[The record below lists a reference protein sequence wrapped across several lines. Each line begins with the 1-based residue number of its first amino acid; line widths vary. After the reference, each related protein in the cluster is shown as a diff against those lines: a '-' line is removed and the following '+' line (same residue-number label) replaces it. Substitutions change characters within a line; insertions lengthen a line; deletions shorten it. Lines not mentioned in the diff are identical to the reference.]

1 MLSPELGRAG
11 LETLFPK
18 LAEYID
24 ATPPAARERF
34 LVKAFLLLAD
44 AHGQL
49 DVALR
54 CLDDAQAS
62 AAQAG
67 RGRPQ

>member
-1 MLSPELGRAG
+1 MRAPELGRDG
-11 LETLFPK
+11 LEALFPK
-18 LAEYID
+18 LAEHID

-44 AHGQL
+44 THGDL
-49 DVALR
+49 DAALR
-54 CLDDAQAS
+54 CLDDARAS

-67 RGRPQ
+67 RGTPQ